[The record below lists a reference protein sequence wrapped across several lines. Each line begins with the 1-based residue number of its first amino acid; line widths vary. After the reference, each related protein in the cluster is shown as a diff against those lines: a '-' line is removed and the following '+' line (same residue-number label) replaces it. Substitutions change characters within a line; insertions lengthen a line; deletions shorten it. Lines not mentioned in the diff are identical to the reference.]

1 MSLLKQYLLKTERTH
16 KYRIKTIVE
25 LNDERVDV
33 IEKVL
38 AKYVPIDMSE
48 IYKTILQKHPLD
60 FHGVENAE
68 VYFVDVELTLG
79 PPPYVLQQEIYKALK
94 TADKFVIVRGEND
107 PMELQNLQMA
117 ADAEMR
123 EEADKKGMKPARLL
137 DTPDYP
143 EAADVN
149 PEDYYGDKYNAKL
162 VDYLTKIE
170 REHEKAIELK
180 NAPRPFGWLDA
191 KDQEPVQSDENF
203 NDPVKPARSVRPAT
217 SVGSFANNYDNKK
230 TVKRAYTK
238 DGKTE
243 KVLSRTIQAVDTK
256 DK

>member
-25 LNDERVDV
+25 LNDERIDV

-38 AKYVPIDMSE
+38 AKYVPLDIGQ
-48 IYKTILQKHPLD
+48 IFKTILQKHPLD

-79 PPPYVLQQEIYKALK
+79 PPPYMLQQELYKALK

-107 PMELQNLQMA
+107 PLELENLRLTA
-117 ADAEMR
+117 EAEMD
-123 EEADKKGMKPARLL
+123 EEAAKKGLTRASAL
-137 DTPDYP
+137 DTSDYP
-143 EAADVN
+143 EANAVN
-149 PEDYYGDKYNAKL
+149 PEDYYGDAYNAKL

-170 REHEKAIELK
+170 HEHDKEVELK
-180 NAPRPFGWLDA
+180 NAPRPFEWLDG
-191 KDQEPVQSDENF
+191 KDQEPGQPTNDF
-203 NDPVKPARSVRPAT
+203 NEPVKAARTVRSAAT
-217 SVGSFANNYDNKK
+217 VGGFSNNYENTK
-230 TVKRAYTK
+230 TVKRAYTGTS
-238 DGKTE
+238 DKT
-243 KVLSRTIQAVDTK
+243 LSRTVNAVKTK